1 MDQIEIEELV
11 NAQKP
16 RHALVRDFY
25 RDKDIYERDVER
37 IFLHSWLY
45 AGHVSEVPNLGDWY
59 LFNFAEES
67 LIIVRSDE
75 TKIDALINVCRHRG
89 SRVRTEKSGC
99 SRRLTC
105 PYHGWTYALDGRLL
119 VAAHMNE
126 DFDKSTISLRKVRL
140 EVFEGMIF
148 VNFDDNA
155 ASFDPI
161 RENLSDC
168 LAPYDL
174 SNAKV
179 AHRESFPIEANWKL
193 AVENYSECYH
203 CAPSHPEYSQGHSLA
218 KPWTQNQE
226 IRTEMRARAASCGLV
241 GKEHEVHNTYLN
253 APDFGVDYS
262 YERYPLWN
270 DHVTGSKGGKAVAPL
285 LGDIKGY
292 DGGATDL
299 NFGPVT
305 FGLAYC
311 DHVVLYRFTPLSID
325 LTDCDITWL
334 VRGDAEEGTDYSKEK
349 LIWLWDVT
357 TQADKRIIE
366 NNAQGVNSKFYVPG
380 PLSNMENYCGDF
392 LEWYL
397 HTIKQD
403 DWTPARSNIR
413 EEKAA

>member
-1 MDQIEIEELV
+1 MDQAAIEELV
-11 NAQKP
+11 SVQKHQ
-16 RHALVRDFY
+16 HALSRDFY
-25 RDKDIYERDVER
+25 TDQDIYNRDVER

-45 AGHVSEVPNLGDWY
+45 AGHVSEIPKLGDWF
-59 LFNFAEES
+59 LFNFAGES

-75 TKIDALINVCRHRG
+75 TTIDALVNVCRHRG
-89 SRVRTEKSGC
+89 SRIRTEKSGC

-119 VAAHMNE
+119 VAAHMRE
-126 DFDKSTISLRKVRL
+126 DFDKSDISLRKVRL

-148 VNFDDNA
+148 INFDENA
-155 ASFDPI
+155 ASFDPV
-161 RENLSDC
+161 RENLVDC
-168 LAPYDL
+168 LKPYDL
-174 SNAKV
+174 ANAKV
-179 AHRESFPIEANWKL
+179 AHRESFPIDANWKL

-203 CAPSHPEYSQGHSLA
+203 CSPSHPEYAQGHSLSKPSAQSSELYDEMHA
-218 KPWTQNQE
+218 KAE
-226 IRTEMRARAASCGLV
+226 SCGL
-241 GKEHEVHNTYLN
+241 GTKEVHRVYLD
-253 APDFGVDYS
+253 APDFGADYA

-270 DHVTGSKGGKAVAPL
+270 DHVTGSKDGKPVSPL
-285 LGDIKGY
+285 LGDIRDY
-292 DGGATDL
+292 DGGTTDL

-325 LTDCDITWL
+325 RTDCDITWL
-334 VRGDAEEGTDYSKEK
+334 VRGDAEEGKDFSKEK
-349 LIWLWDVT
+349 LTWLWDVT

-366 NNAQGVNSKFYVPG
+366 NNAKGVNSKFYVPG
-380 PLSNMENYCGDF
+380 PLSKMEDYCGDF

-413 EEKAA
+413 EDKAA